1 MTVNVMYPGMRTHAI
16 VVMNGEML
24 RIMERRMR
32 NVEVIMKRID
42 GFRVVF

>member
-1 MTVNVMYPGMRTHAI
+1 MTVNVIYPGMRTHAI

-24 RIMERRMR
+24 RTMERRIR
-32 NVEVIMKRID
+32 KVKVIMKRMD